1 MFLNLFLTRT
11 EQRIIGIANRFMFRK
26 LPFMIS
32 GAGSLFELPLFLEK
46 KGIKKPMIV
55 TGETVVKLESVQ
67 KLLSAIPSSYVYSQV
82 KSDPLESQIE
92 LMAGLYK
99 QNDCDGIIAIGGG
112 SNIDAAKA
120 MGILVAYKGA
130 KLAKFEGLLKV
141 HKKLP
146 YLIAVPTTAGK
157 GSECTIGTVITED
170 KTGRKYPVDS
180 PVICPKAVVH
190 DPELTVSLPEKLTV
204 NTGLDALS
212 HAIEAFLN
220 KPYHT
225 KNTKKYVVDAI
236 QKIAKNLPI
245 VFNDGSN
252 LQARMEMLQASFYAG
267 AAISEA
273 NIGNAHAI
281 AHAIGGQFHLQ
292 HGFVVAVVLPY
303 VLRKYLPEAEK
314 ALSELCEI
322 AGLERKDSDAENAE
336 TFISWLE
343 DFNRILGIPDKI
355 FVQEFTAEKLS
366 IMAEYAEKE
375 SNPLYPCPV
384 MFSKNDFRDIIN
396 EIIFNK
402 GEPLK

>member
-1 MFLNLFLTRT
+1 MLLKLFLART
-11 EQRIIGIANRFMFRK
+11 EQKLIGFANLFMFRK

-32 GAGSLFELPLFLEK
+32 GAGSLLELPSFLEK

-55 TGETVVKLESVQ
+55 TGETVIKLESVQ
-67 KLLSAIPSSYVYSQV
+67 KLLGAIPSSYVYSQV

-92 LMAGLYK
+92 LMAGLYR

-120 MGILVAYKGA
+120 MGILIAYKGA
-130 KLAKFEGLLKV
+130 KLVKFEGLLKV

-146 YLIAVPTTAGK
+146 YLIAVPTTAGT

-180 PVICPKAVVH
+180 PVICPQVTVH

-204 NTGLDALS
+204 YTGLDALS
-212 HAIEAFLN
+212 HAIEAYLN
-220 KPYHT
+220 KAYHT
-225 KNTKKYVVDAI
+225 KNTKKYVAAAI

-245 VFNDGSN
+245 VIKDGSN
-252 LQARMEMLQASFYAG
+252 LEARMEMLQASFYAG
-267 AAISEA
+267 AAISET

-303 VLRKYLPEAEK
+303 VLRKYLPKAEK
-314 ALSELCEI
+314 ALSELGEI
-322 AGLERKDSDAENAE
+322 AGLECKNSDTENAE
-336 TFISWLE
+336 NFISWLE
-343 DFNRILGIPDKI
+343 NFNRTLGLSDKI
-355 FVQEFTAEKLS
+355 FIQELTAEKLS

-384 MFSKNDFRDIIN
+384 MFSKNDFECIIGNIIN
-396 EIIFNK
+396 S
-402 GEPLK
+402 

>member
-1 MFLNLFLTRT
+1 MFLKLFLART
-11 EQRIIGIANRFMFRK
+11 EQKLIGFANLFMFRK

-32 GAGSLFELPLFLEK
+32 GAGSLLELPSFLEK
-46 KGIKKPMIV
+46 EGIKKPMIV
-55 TGETVVKLESVQ
+55 TGETVIKLESVQ
-67 KLLSAIPSSYVYSQV
+67 KLLGAIPSSYVYSQV

-92 LMAGLYK
+92 LMAGLYR

-120 MGILVAYKGA
+120 MGILIAYKGA
-130 KLAKFEGLLKV
+130 KLVKFEGLLKV

-146 YLIAVPTTAGK
+146 YLIAVPTTAGT

-180 PVICPKAVVH
+180 PVICPQVTVH

-204 NTGLDALS
+204 YTGLDALS
-212 HAIEAFLN
+212 HAIEAYLN
-220 KPYHT
+220 KAYHT
-225 KNTKKYVVDAI
+225 KNTKKYVAAAI

-245 VFNDGSN
+245 VLNDGSN
-252 LQARMEMLQASFYAG
+252 LEARMEMLQASFYAG
-267 AAISEA
+267 AAISET
-273 NIGNAHAI
+273 NIGNAHAV

-303 VLRKYLPEAEK
+303 VLRKYLPKAEK

-322 AGLERKDSDAENAE
+322 AGLERKNSDTENAE
-336 TFISWLE
+336 NFISWLE
-343 DFNRILGIPDKI
+343 NFNRTLGLPDKI
-355 FVQEFTAEKLS
+355 FIQELTAEKLS

-384 MFSKNDFRDIIN
+384 MFSKNDFECIIGNIIN
-396 EIIFNK
+396 S
-402 GEPLK
+402 

>member
-1 MFLNLFLTRT
+1 MFLKLFLART
-11 EQRIIGIANRFMFRK
+11 EQKLIGFANLFMFRK

-32 GAGSLFELPLFLEK
+32 GAGSLLELPSFLEK

-55 TGETVVKLESVQ
+55 TGETVIKLESVQ
-67 KLLSAIPSSYVYSQV
+67 KLLGAIPSSYVYSQV

-92 LMAGLYK
+92 LMAGLYR

-120 MGILVAYKGA
+120 MGILVAYKGV
-130 KLAKFEGLLKV
+130 KLVKFEGLLKV

-146 YLIAVPTTAGK
+146 YLIAVPTTAGT

-180 PVICPKAVVH
+180 PVICPQVTVH

-204 NTGLDALS
+204 YTGLDALS
-212 HAIEAFLN
+212 HAIEAYLN
-220 KPYHT
+220 KAYHT
-225 KNTKKYVVDAI
+225 KNTKKYVAVAI

-245 VFNDGSN
+245 VLNDGSN
-252 LQARMEMLQASFYAG
+252 LEARMEMLQASFYAG
-267 AAISEA
+267 AAISET
-273 NIGNAHAI
+273 NIGNAHAV

-303 VLRKYLPEAEK
+303 VLRKYLPKAEK
-314 ALSELCEI
+314 ALSELGEI
-322 AGLERKDSDAENAE
+322 AGLERKKSDTENAE
-336 TFISWLE
+336 NFISWLE
-343 DFNRILGIPDKI
+343 NFNRTLGLPDKI
-355 FVQEFTAEKLS
+355 FIQELTAEKLS

-384 MFSKNDFRDIIN
+384 MFSKNDFECIIGNIIN
-396 EIIFNK
+396 S
-402 GEPLK
+402 

>member
-1 MFLNLFLTRT
+1 MFLKLFLART
-11 EQRIIGIANRFMFRK
+11 EQKLIGFANLFMFRK

-32 GAGSLFELPLFLEK
+32 GAGSLLELPSFLEK

-55 TGETVVKLESVQ
+55 TGETVIKLESVQ
-67 KLLSAIPSSYVYSQV
+67 KLLGAIPSSYVYSQV

-92 LMAGLYK
+92 LMAGLYR

-130 KLAKFEGLLKV
+130 NLVKFEGLLKV

-146 YLIAVPTTAGK
+146 YLIAVPTTAGT

-180 PVICPKAVVH
+180 PVICPQVTVH

-204 NTGLDALS
+204 YTGLDALS
-212 HAIEAFLN
+212 HAIEAYLN
-220 KPYHT
+220 KAYHT
-225 KNTKKYVVDAI
+225 KNTKKYVAAAI

-245 VFNDGSN
+245 VLNDGSN
-252 LQARMEMLQASFYAG
+252 LEARMEMLQASFYAG
-267 AAISEA
+267 AAISET
-273 NIGNAHAI
+273 NIGNAHAV

-303 VLRKYLPEAEK
+303 VLRKYLPKAEK

-322 AGLERKDSDAENAE
+322 AGLERKNSDTENAE
-336 TFISWLE
+336 NFISWLE
-343 DFNRILGIPDKI
+343 NFNRTLGLPDKI
-355 FVQEFTAEKLS
+355 FVQQLTAEKLS

-384 MFSKNDFRDIIN
+384 MFSKNDFECIIGNIIN
-396 EIIFNK
+396 S
-402 GEPLK
+402 

>member
-1 MFLNLFLTRT
+1 MFLKLFLART
-11 EQRIIGIANRFMFRK
+11 EQKLIGFANLFMFRK

-32 GAGSLFELPLFLEK
+32 GAGSLLELPSFLEK

-55 TGETVVKLESVQ
+55 TGETVIKLESVQ
-67 KLLSAIPSSYVYSQV
+67 KLLGAIPSSYVYSQV

-92 LMAGLYK
+92 LMAGLYR

-120 MGILVAYKGA
+120 MGILIAYKGA
-130 KLAKFEGLLKV
+130 KLVKFEGLLKV

-146 YLIAVPTTAGK
+146 YLIAVPTTAGT

-180 PVICPKAVVH
+180 PVICPQVTVH

-204 NTGLDALS
+204 YTGLDALS
-212 HAIEAFLN
+212 HAIEAYLN
-220 KPYHT
+220 KAYHT
-225 KNTKKYVVDAI
+225 KNTKKYVAAAI

-245 VFNDGSN
+245 VLNDGSN
-252 LQARMEMLQASFYAG
+252 LEARMEMLQASFYAG
-267 AAISEA
+267 AAISET
-273 NIGNAHAI
+273 NIGNAHAV

-303 VLRKYLPEAEK
+303 VLRKYLPKAEK

-322 AGLERKDSDAENAE
+322 AGLERKNSDTENAE
-336 TFISWLE
+336 NFISWLE
-343 DFNRILGIPDKI
+343 NFNRTLGLPDKI
-355 FVQEFTAEKLS
+355 FIQELTAEKLS

-384 MFSKNDFRDIIN
+384 MFSKNDFECIIGNIIN
-396 EIIFNK
+396 S
-402 GEPLK
+402 